1 MNKIT
6 YKDLKKYISEN
17 RMERIDKILESR
29 TRDICV
35 LLENIYQPHNFNAV
49 LRTCDNLGIQDIYCI
64 NSEKNTKAAKNVS
77 LGAEKWITI
86 KEKSKNETV
95 GNFLKKIKKKGYK
108 LIGTSPHIQ
117 GKTESIT
124 NFKAPRKFVIAFGN
138 EEKGLSDELI
148 RHCDKLINIPMF
160 GFSESYNISVTCAI
174 TLSLITIKLR
184 EKKKFLNYLIKK
196 KEF

>member
-64 NSEKNTKAAKNVS
+64 NSEKNTKTAKNVS
-77 LGAEKWITI
+77 LGSEKWITI
-86 KEKSKNETV
+86 KEKTKSETV
-95 GNFLKKIKKKGYK
+95 ENFLKKIKKKGYE

-124 NFKAPRKFVIAFGN
+124 NFKAPKKFVIAFGN
-138 EEKGLSDELI
+138 EEKGLSNEIL
-148 RHCDKLINIPMF
+148 
-160 GFSESYNISVTCAI
+160 
-174 TLSLITIKLR
+174 
-184 EKKKFLNYLIKK
+184 
-196 KEF
+196 

>member
-86 KEKSKNETV
+86 KEKTKNETV
-95 GNFLKKIKKKGYK
+95 ENFLKKIKKKGYK
-108 LIGTSPHIQ
+108 LVGTSPLY
-117 GKTESIT
+117 K
-124 NFKAPRKFVIAFGN
+124 
-138 EEKGLSDELI
+138 EKQNL
-148 RHCDKLINIPMF
+148 
-160 GFSESYNISVTCAI
+160 
-174 TLSLITIKLR
+174 
-184 EKKKFLNYLIKK
+184 
-196 KEF
+196 